1 MIGTPRFISVRNRKI
16 VPIAKDKC
24 AAFRRL
30 HESGCFVVPNPWDAG
45 SARYLQSLGFKALST
60 TGSTAAWADGE
71 PDGTGRLDRMLTVSR
86 RIIDACDI
94 PVTVDFE
101 GGYAQDPAEVARN
114 VTGVLETGLAGMSIE
129 DWSGDEDK
137 PLADLPDAL
146 ARLKAARAAID
157 RSGSGAFLTA
167 RTECFPLGHPDPL
180 PEALRRVAAFA
191 AAGADCV
198 YVPGITTEEQIRA
211 VVRAAGR
218 TPVTLAITKATRFTV
233 ASVAALGVRRISLG
247 AALARAAWGEFMRAA
262 QEIAGAGTFDALE
275 RAVPFGELDGFFRED
290 LARRKRSAG

>member
-1 MIGTPRFISVRNRKI
+1 M
-16 VPIAKDKC
+16 PIAKDKC

-71 PDGTGRLDRMLTVSR
+71 PDGTGRLDRMLAVSR
-86 RIIDACDI
+86 KIIDASDV

-101 GGYAQDPAEVARN
+101 GGFAQDPAEVARN
-114 VTGVLETGLAGMSIE
+114 VTGVLETGLAGLSIE
-129 DWSGDEDK
+129 DWSGDDGK
-137 PLADLPDAL
+137 PLAELEEAL

-167 RTECFPLGHPDPL
+167 RTECFPLGHPDPF

-198 YVPGITTEEQIRA
+198 YVPGLTTEEQIRA
-211 VVRAAGR
+211 VVKAAGS

-262 QEIAGAGTFDALE
+262 QEIAGQGTFDALG
-275 RAVPFGELDGFFRED
+275 RAVPFGELDGFFRQD
-290 LARRKRSAG
+290 QARRKRGPG

>member
-1 MIGTPRFISVRNRKI
+1 MPIS
-16 VPIAKDKC
+16 KDKC
-24 AAFRRL
+24 AAFHRL

-60 TGSTAAWADGE
+60 TSSTAAWADGE
-71 PDGTGRLDRMLTVSR
+71 PDGTGRLERMLAVSR
-86 RIIDACDI
+86 KIIDACDI

-101 GGYAQDPAEVARN
+101 GGYAQEPVDVERN
-114 VTGVLETGLAGMSIE
+114 VSGALDTGLAGLSIE

-137 PLADLPDAL
+137 PLADLGDAL

-167 RTECFPLGHPDPL
+167 RTECFPLGHPNPL
-180 PEALRRVAAFA
+180 PEALRRIAAFS

-211 VVRAAGR
+211 VVKAAGK
-218 TPVTLAITKATRFTV
+218 TPVTLAITRPTGL
-233 ASVAALGVRRISLG
+233 SVSAAARLGVRRISLG

-262 QEIAGAGTFDALE
+262 KEISEQGTFDALA
-275 RAVPFGELDGFFRED
+275 RAVPFGELDGFFRQD
-290 LARRKRSAG
+290 QAQRKRDRG